1 MSRSPFKVR
10 EIDGSVYEEQIMFIK
25 TPAPRDDM
33 ILQLVPIMTQACEI
47 LRQEFEQYCSGENF
61 NIEHKHDDSPVT
73 QADFRANQFITES
86 LAQYSADI
94 PLLSEEGDY
103 ASRQQWQNFWL
114 LDPLDGTKEFLH
126 KRPEFTI
133 NLSLVEHAETV
144 FAILAIPGEQTMYIC
159 PRQGMPLKFDIPTQ
173 QWFEYCAEPD
183 QTGPVQVG
191 LSQSSQQ
198 KGQYHEYLQV
208 LENMTTY
215 TVFKAGSAYKFCMM
229 LEHKVDIYPRFHPT
243 SEWDTSA
250 GQCLLERIG
259 GGLVDFKGRPFL
271 YNQRD
276 SLLNGG
282 FIAFRNREMKQ
293 LALTALARMLSRH

>member
-1 MSRSPFKVR
+1 
-10 EIDGSVYEEQIMFIK
+10 MFIE
-25 TPAPRDDM
+25 TGVPQDEM
-33 ILQLVPIMTQACEI
+33 ILQLVPMMSQACEI
-47 LRQEFEQYCSGENF
+47 LNQEFQQYCSGEHF

-73 QADFRANQFITES
+73 QADFRANQFITQA
-86 LAQYSADI
+86 LANYSPDI

-103 ASRQQWQNFWL
+103 SLRQQWQRFWL

-133 NLSLVEHAETV
+133 NLSLVDGAQTI
-144 FAILAIPGEQTMYIC
+144 FAILAIPGEQAMYIC
-159 PRQGMPLKFDIPTQ
+159 PVQGMPLKLDIKTQ
-173 QWFEYCAEPD
+173 QWFIYTPEHQQAD
-183 QTGPVQVG
+183 TVKVG

-198 KGQYHEYLQV
+198 KGHYHEYLQV
-208 LENMTTY
+208 LEGITEY
-215 TVFKAGSAYKFCMM
+215 SVFKAGSAYKFCMM
-229 LEHKVDIYPRFHPT
+229 LEHKIDIYPRFHPT

-276 SLLNGG
+276 SLLNKG
-282 FIAFRNREMKQ
+282 FIAYRTAEMQ
-293 LALTALARMLSRH
+293 VLALEVLARMLSKH

>member
-1 MSRSPFKVR
+1 
-10 EIDGSVYEEQIMFIK
+10 MFIK
-25 TPAPRDDM
+25 TDEPQDAM

-47 LRQEFEQYCSGENF
+47 LNQEFQQYCSGEHF
-61 NIEHKHDDSPVT
+61 NIEHKHDASPVT
-73 QADFRANQFITES
+73 QADFRANQFIAQA
-86 LAQYSADI
+86 LADYSPDI
-94 PLLSEEGDY
+94 PLLSEEGEY
-103 ASRQQWQNFWL
+103 SLRQQWQRFWL

-133 NLSLVEHAETV
+133 NLSLVDGAQTV
-144 FAILAIPGEQTMYIC
+144 FAILAIPGEQAMYIC
-159 PRQGMPLKFDIPTQ
+159 PVQGMPLKLDIKTQ
-173 QWFEYCAEPD
+173 QWFIYSSEQQ
-183 QTGPVQVG
+183 QTDTVKIG

-208 LENMTTY
+208 LESITEY
-215 TVFKAGSAYKFCMM
+215 SVFKAGSAYKFCMM
-229 LEHKVDIYPRFHPT
+229 LEHKIDIYPRFHPT

-276 SLLNGG
+276 SLLNKG
-282 FIAFRNREMKQ
+282 FIAYRTAEMQ
-293 LALTALARMLSRH
+293 VLALDVLARMLSKH